1 MPNAPSFLD
10 ELQIASPCKADWA
23 QMQGDER
30 VRFCG
35 RCEKYVYNLK
45 EMSREES
52 VALLLEKGEA
62 CVRMARRADGTVV
75 TNDCPVG
82 AQSQRRTVRVA
93 TALAGGL
100 LAASALV
107 LRHRAYADQPKAQ
120 THAAELHAKPSCAS
134 PKPAASPSLWDK
146 LSEFAKQAD
155 PRPEPMM
162 MGEVHVVEPSA
173 KPVRR

>member
-1 MPNAPSFLD
+1 MPSSPSFLD
-10 ELQIASPCKADWA
+10 DLQIASPCKADWA

-35 RCEKYVYNLK
+35 RCEKYVYNLS

-82 AQSQRRTVRVA
+82 ARSQRRTVRVA

-120 THAAELHAKPSCAS
+120 THAAELSAKPSCAS
-134 PKPAASPSLWDK
+134 PKPASGPSLWDK
-146 LSEFAKQAD
+146 LSELAKTAE
-155 PRPEPMM
+155 PLPEPMV
-162 MGEVHVVEPSA
+162 MGGVHFEEST
-173 KPVRR
+173 RRR